1 MPKSN
6 SLLAEKDDNDEDIW
20 MASVHDQYAARPD
33 QIENVC
39 LAAFATQYTT
49 CSGDN
54 KNAIHLKKKDL
65 GCVIKCRKDAVMKT
79 HRFADDDYRYYYS
92 KLLLFLPWR
101 KEKDLLEGYESY
113 EEHYRN
119 VKNIVE
125 CNAYPFRMNS
135 EEVIDGAFVEYMN
148 NPPSGSE
155 WHDFGKDDNEDNEI
169 VDENADKEMRKDK
182 ENVNE
187 KKKDY
192 ESPLSLKYK
201 AEALKDTMSAEEY
214 CLMMRNLNK
223 EQHEIVMF
231 NRKWMKE
238 CIVKMKR
245 GQVPESYK
253 NFLSGPGGT
262 GKSHVIK
269 MIRYDN
275 VKLFHRFYICSGDDG
290 MQSSTEDVI
299 TLLCAYTGTAAFN
312 INGMTLHSA
321 FQLHSRGISDE
332 RKTTMQTRLHHLQQ
346 ITVDEISMV
355 GTQIFNLMNSHCSM
369 VKYKCAEDKDFGNIN
384 VLAVGDLYQ
393 LTPVMQTEMYK
404 KNYKDAKCVNDLA
417 PNLWDKFLLHELTQV
432 MWQKDRDFADMLNVV
447 RVGKPEENSEVD
459 KMLKARELKVQED
472 DENYPFDVL
481 HVYAQNLHC
490 GQWNEKMLNRLD
502 GRLHICRAEDRFQ
515 DVKLDMSQFDLSKLS
530 ATESGNL
537 AHTLLLKVGA

>member
-1 MPKSN
+1 
-6 SLLAEKDDNDEDIW
+6 
-20 MASVHDQYAARPD
+20 
-33 QIENVC
+33 
-39 LAAFATQYTT
+39 
-49 CSGDN
+49 
-54 KNAIHLKKKDL
+54 
-65 GCVIKCRKDAVMKT
+65 
-79 HRFADDDYRYYYS
+79 
-92 KLLLFLPWR
+92 
-101 KEKDLLEGYESY
+101 
-113 EEHYRN
+113 
-119 VKNIVE
+119 
-125 CNAYPFRMNS
+125 
-135 EEVIDGAFVEYMN
+135 
-148 NPPSGSE
+148 
-155 WHDFGKDDNEDNEI
+155 
-169 VDENADKEMRKDK
+169 
-182 ENVNE
+182 
-187 KKKDY
+187 
-192 ESPLSLKYK
+192 
-201 AEALKDTMSAEEY
+201 
-214 CLMMRNLNK
+214 
-223 EQHEIVMF
+223 MF

-253 NFLSGPGGT
+253 IFLSGPGGT

-269 MIRYDN
+269 MICYDN
-275 VKLFHRFYICSGDDG
+275 VKLFRRFYICSGDDG
-290 MQSSTEDVI
+290 MQYSTEDVI
-299 TLLCAYTGTAAFN
+299 TLLCTYTGTAAFN

-321 FQLHSRGISDE
+321 FQLHSRGILDE
-332 RKTTMQTRLHHLQQ
+332 RKTTMWTGLHRLQQ

-355 GTQIFNLMNSHCSM
+355 GTQIFNLMNSRCSM

-393 LTPVMQTEMYK
+393 LTPVMQTELYK
-404 KNYKDAKCVNDLA
+404 KNYKDAKCVSDLT

-515 DVKLDMSQFDLSKLS
+515 DVKLDMSKFDLSKLS

-537 AHTLLLKVGA
+537 AHALVLKVGA